1 MPAMTHGKHMNKL
14 PLLCLLFLL
23 AACGSAPARQD
34 SAQTERMNDLVLY
47 AISLAETPYQYGGNS
62 TRSGFDCSGY
72 VGHVYKEM
80 LDIKLPRTTK
90 GLSSVGEPLRKSDL
104 RPGDLVFFN
113 TQRRPFSHV
122 GIYVGERKFVHSPKT
137 GSRIRVENMDINYW
151 KSRYNGARR
160 IN

>member
-1 MPAMTHGKHMNKL
+1 MNKY
-14 PLLCLLFLL
+14 PILFLL
-23 AACGSAPARQD
+23 ALLTACGASPARQD
-34 SAQTERMNDLVLY
+34 TARDERMNDLVMY
-47 AISLAETPYQYGGNS
+47 AISLAETPYQYGGS
-62 TRSGFDCSGY
+62 SERSGFDCSGY
-72 VGHVYKEM
+72 VGHVYREV

-90 GLSSVGEPLRKSDL
+90 ALSGVGEPLRQSEL

-137 GSRIRVENMDINYW
+137 GSRIRVENMELNYW

-160 IN
+160 VY

>member
-1 MPAMTHGKHMNKL
+1 MHKIS
-14 PLLCLLFLL
+14 LLLLIALL
-23 AACGSAPARQD
+23 TACGSAPVRQD
-34 SAQTERMNDLVLY
+34 SASNERMNDLVMY
-47 AISLAETPYQYGGNS
+47 AISLAETPYQYGGSS

-72 VGHVYKEM
+72 VGHVYREV
-80 LDIKLPRTTK
+80 LDINLPRTTK
-90 GLSSVGEPLRKSDL
+90 ALSGVGDPLSQREL

-137 GSRIRVENMDINYW
+137 GSRIRVENMELNYW

-160 IN
+160 VY

>member
-1 MPAMTHGKHMNKL
+1 MNKFF
-14 PLLCLLFLL
+14 LLLLLALL

-34 SAQTERMNDLVLY
+34 SARTEHMNDLVMY
-47 AISLAETPYQYGGNS
+47 AISLAETPYQYGGS
-62 TRSGFDCSGY
+62 SERSGFDCSGY
-72 VGHVYKEM
+72 VGHVYREV

-90 GLSSVGEPLRKSDL
+90 ALSGVGEPLRQSEL

-137 GSRIRVENMDINYW
+137 GSRIRVENMELNYW

-160 IN
+160 VY

>member
-1 MPAMTHGKHMNKL
+1 MNKL
-14 PLLCLLFLL
+14 PILFLL
-23 AACGSAPARQD
+23 VLLTACGSVPTRQD
-34 SAQTERMNDLVLY
+34 SARNERMNDLVMY
-47 AISLAETPYQYGGNS
+47 AMSLAETPYQYGGNS
-62 TRSGFDCSGY
+62 ERSGFDCSGY
-72 VGHVYKEM
+72 VGHVYREV

-90 GLSSVGEPLRKSDL
+90 GLSGVGQPLRQSEL

-137 GSRIRVENMDINYW
+137 GSRIRVENMELYYW

-160 IN
+160 IY